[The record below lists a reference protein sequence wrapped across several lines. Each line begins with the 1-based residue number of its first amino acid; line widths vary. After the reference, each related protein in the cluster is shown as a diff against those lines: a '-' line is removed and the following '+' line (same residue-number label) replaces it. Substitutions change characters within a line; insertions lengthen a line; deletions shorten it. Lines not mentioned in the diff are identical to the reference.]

1 MTPPKGWAL
10 VTGAAK
16 RLGRVVALDLAAAG
30 WDIVIHYHAS
40 RDEAATLADAIA
52 ATGRRAHSI
61 GADLGD
67 ADAVATIIPFL
78 TATLGPLAALVNN
91 ASLFEPDKNDPD
103 GTRHRQINFAAPC
116 RLAADLFAQLP
127 AQACGSI
134 VNILDGTPLPPHFS
148 AYAASKAALRD
159 ETPAMA
165 RRMAPRTRVNAL
177 LLGPTLINPRESRAH
192 FSTLIAATPLK
203 LQVDPANLAAT
214 VRYIMEN
221 QAITGTVLPLDGGRH
236 LEG

>member
-30 WDIVIHYHAS
+30 WDIVIHYHAA

-61 GADLGD
+61 SADLGD
-67 ADAVATIIPFL
+67 ADAVATIIPSL
-78 TATLGPLAALVNN
+78 TAAIGPIAALVNN

-103 GTRHRQINFAAPC
+103 GARHRQINFAAPC
-116 RLAADLFAQLP
+116 RLAEDLFAQLP

-165 RRMAPRTRVNAL
+165 RRMAPRARVNAL
-177 LLGPTLINPRESRAH
+177 LPGPTLINPRESPAH
-192 FSTLIAATPLK
+192 FAALIAATPLK